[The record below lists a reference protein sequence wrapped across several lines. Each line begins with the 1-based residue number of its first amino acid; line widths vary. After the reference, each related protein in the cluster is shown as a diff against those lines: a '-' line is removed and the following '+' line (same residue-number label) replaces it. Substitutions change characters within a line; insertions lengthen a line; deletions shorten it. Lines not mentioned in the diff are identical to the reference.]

1 MQADHHD
8 DDDRRRRDRRVG
20 ERFVPEGDHDR
31 AARHQFEVRR
41 DADGAEDLRTFCA
54 CCPG

>member
-31 AARHQFEVRR
+31 AARHQF
-41 DADGAEDLRTFCA
+41 DGSAGC
-54 CCPG
+54 